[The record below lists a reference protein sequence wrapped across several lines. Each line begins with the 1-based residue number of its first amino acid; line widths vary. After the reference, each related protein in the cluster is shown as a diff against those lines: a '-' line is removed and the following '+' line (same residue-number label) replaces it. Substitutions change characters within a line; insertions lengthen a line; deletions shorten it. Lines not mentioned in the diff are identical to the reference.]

1 MKIRFLL
8 ICYFPYFVAPK
19 EFAQQVE
26 AVPAHVAMAQ
36 SETLRSDDLDTTPTS
51 IGKFSYSRF
60 YCFRISPSPKIDLVA
75 LATSIAMTFE
85 NLLAFV
91 SI

>member
-1 MKIRFLL
+1 MKIRFFL

-51 IGKFSYSRF
+51 IGKFSSAGFTASEFSQDR
-60 YCFRISPSPKIDLVA
+60 K
-75 LATSIAMTFE
+75 SI
-85 NLLAFV
+85 
-91 SI
+91 